1 MMKLNKLS
9 IISLTALAL
18 AACSEQADFNQAD
31 VINAAVE
38 KANDVVQFSTYMGA
52 ENYTRAAVNKTYY
65 GTDKGTLTSATLQ
78 KARFGV
84 FAYHHGTDDWT
95 VWHAGASKSSPNF
108 MYNQE
113 MIWDDAG
120 YWTYSP
126 VKYWPNGE
134 DAANP
139 GYPSNTAKEANAQKV
154 SFFAYAPYVGEDASL
169 TAYASGTG
177 TYPGT
182 TDQAIKSAT
191 PDVSDGIVALSK
203 NTEKGDIYVNYVM
216 SKADATQAFD
226 LLWGVRGQK
235 SYAQANGTDNTVTDL
250 GAVYN
255 TDLTK
260 QTVQEKVRFLFKHA
274 LAKVGGATAHE
285 TPGDGDPAQC
295 GLKVVLD
302 VDANSTNP
310 LAGSDS
316 QTAYLGTSFDPERT
330 LVLLKDVKIRDKYT
344 YTVTEDTGS
353 SITDEASDLATFG
366 WFDIMTGLWSNVG
379 TTANIN
385 ATPSPISGPI
395 YTTEAKETP
404 GSGEYKLNPA
414 IKNVAIAAENVNQTT
429 GEDYGK
435 WKAGTT
441 VTTIPEGVRP
451 TKLQNVYADENVPAL
466 LVIPGSGTG
475 VNNTLYV
482 TVEYVVRTADPK
494 LEGKFTEVTQTI
506 TNAVELGNSMEANKY
521 YTLVMHLGLTSV
533 KFEAIVADWSHDNGT
548 TYDENGNPIPGSN
561 ENATESVWLPS
572 NVILKK
578 ESQSIAADATSATIN
593 LSGLNESTA
602 YTVTTTGG
610 TLSDYASFTTGAAET
625 TKTITLSGLESNTTT
640 LNKTYTVTVSGGGES
655 QVITITQP
663 APAFTFSGST
673 PVTVAH
679 ASNPANLEGATITI
693 TKGGVA
699 VNKGSNSATEYSVS
713 GMAITLPTNSGE
725 YVITVTKDD
734 ATGSTTVTI

>member
-1 MMKLNKLS
+1 MKVMNKT
-9 IISLTALAL
+9 IAFSLAALAL
-18 AACSEQADFNQAD
+18 AACSEQADFTQAD
-31 VINAAVE
+31 VVNAAVE
-38 KANDVVQFSTYMGA
+38 KASDVVQFSTYMGA
-52 ENYTRAAVNKTYY
+52 EKTTRAAVDKSYY

-84 FAYHHGTDDWT
+84 FAYHHGSDAWST
-95 VWHAGASKSSPNF
+95 WHAGGSKTSPNF

-113 MIWDDAG
+113 MIYDNLG

-126 VKYWPNGE
+126 VKYWPNGK

-139 GYPSNTAKEANAQKV
+139 DYPSNTANEASAQKV

-169 TAYASGTG
+169 TAYAGGTG
-177 TYPGT
+177 DYPGT
-182 TDQAIKSAT
+182 SGQAIKSAT
-191 PDVSDGIVALSK
+191 PAVSDGIVALSK
-203 NTEKGDIYVNYVM
+203 NTEQGDIYVNYVM

-235 SYAQANGTDNTVTDL
+235 SYTQTNGTDNTVDIGT
-250 GAVYN
+250 VYN

-274 LAKVGGATAHE
+274 LAKVGGATANE

-310 LAGSDS
+310 LTGSDN
-316 QTAYLGTSFDPERT
+316 QATYLGSSFDPDRT

-344 YTVTEDTGS
+344 YTITEDTGE
-353 SITDEASDLATFG
+353 SITDEASDLATYG
-366 WFDIMTGLWSNVG
+366 WFDIMTGVWSHVG
-379 TTANIN
+379 TTADIN
-385 ATPSPISGPI
+385 ATPDPIPGPI

-414 IKNVAIAAENVNQTT
+414 IKNVAIATDNVNETA
-429 GEDYGK
+429 GDDFGK
-435 WKAGTT
+435 WKAGST

-466 LVIPGSGTG
+466 LVIPGTGTG
-475 VNNTLYV
+475 VNNTVYV

-521 YTLVMHLGLTSV
+521 YTLVMHLGMTSV
-533 KFEAIVADWSHDNGT
+533 KFEAIVADWSHDDGT
-548 TYDENGNPIPGSN
+548 TYDEYGNPIPGSN

-572 NVILKK
+572 NVVLKK
-578 ESQSIAADATSATIN
+578 VSQAIAADATSATID
-593 LSGLNESTA
+593 LTGLAESTT
-602 YTVTTTGG
+602 YTVTTTSG
-610 TLSDYASFTTGAAET
+610 TLSDASFTTGAAET
-625 TKTITLSGLESNTTT
+625 TKTITLSDLTANTTT
-640 LNKTYTVTVSGGGES
+640 SNKTYTVTVSGGGES
-655 QVITITQP
+655 QVVTITQP
-663 APAFTFSGST
+663 APAFTFSGT
-673 PVTVAH
+673 NPVTVAH
-679 ASNPANLEGATITI
+679 ASSPSNLDDATITI

-699 VNKGSNSATEYSVS
+699 VNKGVNPATEYSVS
-713 GMAITLPTNSGE
+713 GMDITLPTDAGE

-734 ATGSTTVTI
+734 ATGTTTVTIP